1 MCSGI
6 VISNNS
12 VDMSHLQS
20 LKWDITQTEE
30 GVGIELV
37 GINDY
42 VMSEDEK
49 LSRDEVQEML
59 DTVGPAVHKCLNE
72 IDAAAGSLRN
82 LLPVDDEVHKA
93 LTVAIMGAAAQ
104 KWSTDKGITVW
115 VIRPHDSSTVILPKE
130 GKVDDDGK
138 TRKQGYVKTKTGG
151 KTRWMPDRK
160 KKR

>member
-1 MCSGI
+1 MRSDI
-6 VISNNS
+6 VISSNS

-42 VMSEDEK
+42 VMNEDEK

-59 DTVGPAVHKCLNE
+59 DTVGPAVQKCLDKIN
-72 IDAAAGSLRN
+72 AAAGSLRN
-82 LLPVDDEVHKA
+82 LLPDDEVHKA
-93 LTVAIMGAAAQ
+93 LTVAIIGAAAQ
-104 KWSTDKGITVW
+104 RWSTDKGITVW
-115 VIRPHDSSTVILPKE
+115 VIRPHDSSTEILPKE
-130 GKVDDDGK
+130 KKVDGDGK
-138 TRKQGYVKTKTGG
+138 TRKQGYVKTKKGG
-151 KTRWMPDRK
+151 KTRWIPDRK